1 MAPLAGIVALRRAR
15 GARGFAAGWD
25 LLAEGVKEEGGLA
38 DLEGVAGVSNPKPR
52 SFQTGYD

>member
-1 MAPLAGIVALRRAR
+1 MGVAPLAGIVALRRAR
-15 GARGFAAGWD
+15 GFAAGWN

-38 DLEGVAGVSNPKPR
+38 DSEGVAGVSNPKPR